1 VSQTCNAKD
10 DPRNRVVW
18 IDRGWQPVE
27 IGFCPSKAAWK
38 HHARSMGL
46 KDLPYPTNAATS
58 TRFTKPGA
66 DRVIVTLGKQADEPG
81 RSRVEIA
88 GLLCHEATHV
98 WQAVREAMNDP
109 GQPSV
114 EFEAYAMQAIF
125 QGLYQAWLDTRA
137 PPELLARGAT
147 REVTTDG

>member
-1 VSQTCNAKD
+1 MSRSRKAKD
-10 DPRNRVVW
+10 DPLARVVW
-18 IDRGWQPVE
+18 IDRGWQPVD

-38 HHARSMGL
+38 RLAREMGI
-46 KDLPYPTNAATS
+46 KRLPYPQAAGTA
-58 TRFTKPGA
+58 TRFSKPGCE
-66 DRVIVTLGKQADEPG
+66 RVVVTLADDIEEAG

-137 PPELLARGAT
+137 PPELLARGAA
-147 REVTTDG
+147 REVTTHG

>member
-1 VSQTCNAKD
+1 MSRSRKAKD

-38 HHARSMGL
+38 HHARLMGL
-46 KDLPYPTNAATS
+46 KDLPYPTNAATC
-58 TRFTKPGA
+58 TRFAKPGFVK
-66 DRVIVTLGKQADEPG
+66 VIVTLGKLADEPG
-81 RSRVEIA
+81 RSRVEVA
-88 GLLCHEATHV
+88 ELLCHEATHV

-147 REVTTDG
+147 RGGPTDV